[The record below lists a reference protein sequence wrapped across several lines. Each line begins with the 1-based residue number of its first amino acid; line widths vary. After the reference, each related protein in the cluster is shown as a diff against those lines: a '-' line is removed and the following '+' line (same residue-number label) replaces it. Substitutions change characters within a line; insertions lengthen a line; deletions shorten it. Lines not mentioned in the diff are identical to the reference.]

1 MLLGL
6 AISTGRT
13 AYNSRSMTCANKRRT
28 GNYFMSGSKKCVRC
42 GERIAPGTAY
52 SSYHYACAQKSM
64 EEEALVREAL
74 RKQKREAIEAK
85 RKQQDGNRKRS
96 GLPSISE
103 AQEAEDK
110 WGRLMKGRRFE
121 SYAIR

>member
-1 MLLGL
+1 
-6 AISTGRT
+6 
-13 AYNSRSMTCANKRRT
+13 
-28 GNYFMSGSKKCVRC
+28 
-42 GERIAPGTAY
+42 
-52 SSYHYACAQKSM
+52 
-64 EEEALVREAL
+64 VREAL